1 MHLPE
6 DTYQQARRFLEATR
20 VLSNFI
26 TENKFTNPVCLQ
38 MYVPW
43 VVLAAFT
50 CELYLKCVIYYQTGK
65 RATGHDIGNLFDQLN
80 DGTRKLLKEKLERV
94 EIIVKEDFSA
104 EIEDA
109 SKAFSKW
116 RYLYEGA
123 PRGFINSRLLES
135 ISVLLNYYIEG
146 EEVEWPL
153 RYVASVKD
161 DCI

>member
-1 MHLPE
+1 MVNSQHGP
-6 DTYQQARRFLEATR
+6 DNAFCDKPSCGDHRSVTQCYDYGFQTGRG
-20 VLSNFI
+20 
-26 TENKFTNPVCLQ
+26 
-38 MYVPW
+38 
-43 VVLAAFT
+43 LAAFT